1 MSSPTPTDMPE
12 EGKDEGVWKAV
23 SGEDANVFG
32 EDANVPGED
41 TNVPLRSHWSTAAE
55 CILEPKNLG
64 PIICSIICIVLLS
77 IYQMLYFSPL
87 LLMLFWSEH
96 CKQRIP
102 GCCPEGRADFPA
114 SLAAVGNL

>member
-23 SGEDANVFG
+23 SGEDANVSGEDANVPG

-55 CILEPKNLG
+55 PLEYRCGMYIGTQK
-64 PIICSIICIVLLS
+64 SRTDH
-77 IYQMLYFSPL
+77 MLYHLYCFIIYLSATT
-87 LLMLFWSEH
+87 F
-96 CKQRIP
+96 C
-102 GCCPEGRADFPA
+102 A
-114 SLAAVGNL
+114 SFNAFLE

>member
-23 SGEDANVFG
+23 SGEDANVSG

-77 IYQMLYFSPL
+77 IYQQPLFVL

-96 CKQRIP
+96 CKRRIP
-102 GCCPEGRADFPA
+102 GCCPGRTDLPGECG
-114 SLAAVGNL
+114 VQICNL